1 MRSTARVTDAI
12 RGHGKAIAFVGSAA
26 ALISVG
32 TASAASAATVAPAA
46 RAPAVVATHQSAAVI
61 REAGALLDAAS
72 KSVPAGHGALDVD
85 GAPRDQVR
93 TVAAT
98 DHVRTVAATD
108 HARTVAATDH
118 VRTVAAKRP
127 VAPQHLSW
135 NAVARIQAHR
145 TDPSAGRGS
154 LPAQDQLRPVGF
166 YGPQEYMPIG
176 SQQMANATTIVKQ
189 ALAKRMGVRSAVIA
203 VATSMQESTLNNI
216 SYGTSDSLG
225 LFQQRPSC
233 GWGTAEQIMN
243 PTYSSDAFLNALQ
256 RYQAAN
262 PGWVHQPLYETAQ
275 GVQGSAFPAAYAKW
289 EAQAAG
295 LVQTITTHLT
305 K

>member
-1 MRSTARVTDAI
+1 
-12 RGHGKAIAFVGSAA
+12 VGSAA

-32 TASAASAATVAPAA
+32 TASAASAATAAPAA
-46 RAPAVVATHQSAAVI
+46 QAPAVVATHQSAAVI
-61 REAGALLDAAS
+61 REAGTLLDAVS
-72 KSVPAGHGALDVD
+72 KSVPAGHGAAHADA
-85 GAPRDQVR
+85 GPRDRVR
-93 TVAAT
+93 TA
-98 DHVRTVAATD
+98 
-108 HARTVAATDH
+108 AATDH

-127 VAPQHLSW
+127 VAPRHLSW

-145 TDPSAGRGS
+145 TDPSAGGGS

-166 YGPQEYMPIG
+166 YGPQEYMPMG

-189 ALAKRMGVRSAVIA
+189 ALVKKMGVRSAVIA

-243 PTYSSDAFLNALQ
+243 PTYSSDAFLNVLQ

-262 PGWVHQPLYETAQ
+262 PGWAHQPLYETAQ
-275 GVQGSAFPAAYAKW
+275 GVQGSAFPTAYAKW